1 MTPLSAGAPVFFAS
15 DLAVKA
21 AEEIGFRIGAKGAH
35 TSRTMMLAE
44 LRATFDAVLSGA
56 DRSAYVSAIIEE
68 NCTHKST
75 AATRKLT
82 NQRLSEFYALD
93 PKVPMFRVLR
103 RVWDLSPEGRP
114 LLAMLTALAR
124 DPRFLMTA
132 PYIIALD
139 DGAECQREPMAAAV
153 RSIGG
158 DRLNASILDK
168 VVRNAASSWVQA
180 GHLAGRT
187 FKKRSHVRPTPAVA
201 TYAAYLAFHAGLRGA
216 EVFRSGWFQV
226 IDASPAKARDLLL
239 EAKQHGLID
248 LRLAGD
254 VVTLGLDRLDSDRGK
269 V

>member
-1 MTPLSAGAPVFFAS
+1 VFFAS
-15 DLAVKA
+15 DLAVGE
-21 AEEIGFRIGAKGAH
+21 AEKVGFRIGAKGAH

-44 LRATFDAVLSGA
+44 LRATFDAVPSGA
-56 DRSAYVSAIIEE
+56 DRSAYVSAIIDE
-68 NCTHKST
+68 NCTHKAT

-103 RVWDLSPEGRP
+103 KVWDVRPEGRP

-132 PYIIALD
+132 PYVIALH
-139 DGAECQREPMAAAV
+139 DGAGFQREPMTAAV

-168 VVRNAASSWVQA
+168 VVRNAASSWVQS
-180 GHLAGRT
+180 GHLTGRT
-187 FKKRSHVRPTPAVA
+187 FKKRRHVRPTPAVA

-216 EVFRSGWFQV
+216 DIFRSGWFQV
-226 IDASPAKARDLLL
+226 IDASPAKARSLLL

-248 LRLAGD
+248 LRIAGD
-254 VVTLGLDRLDSDRGK
+254 VVTLGLDRLDPYRGK
-269 V
+269 A